1 MKYSII
7 IAVYNRLDEVKELL
21 DSAERME
28 GDREL
33 FEFLFV
39 DDGSKDGFREF
50 IEQYRSASGLQIR
63 AVYQKNQ
70 GPGAARN
77 HGMREAKGDY
87 FIFVDSDC
95 MFPPHWLREI
105 EKVQNEHHYDA
116 FGGPDTC
123 HPSFSPL
130 LKAINCSM
138 TSFSGTGGTRGN
150 KKHVGRFY
158 PRSFNMGISREVHD
172 TIGEMGR
179 LRHGQDMDYSMRIDN
194 AGFNVGR
201 IPDAYVYHKRRTSI
215 PKFFRQIFNWGV
227 ARINLSRRHP
237 HTLKVVHLLPAILI
251 LGLFGLAIV
260 TCFTGLIFPTHVL
273 WSIVGCGLLAVCLLA
288 FLQSLGKY
296 HSLAVAFLSIITL
309 LIQVFA
315 YGFGLLWGGWNAL
328 LGKEVRGFS
337 KNYYGNKK

>member
-21 DSAERME
+21 DSAERMKGE
-28 GDREL
+28 REL

-130 LKAINCSM
+130 LKAINYSM
-138 TSFSGTGGTRGN
+138 TSFIGTGGTRGN

-158 PRSFNMGISREVHD
+158 PRSFNMGISRKVHD
-172 TIGEMGR
+172 TIGEMGG
-179 LRHGQDMDYSMRIDN
+179 LRHGQDMDYSMRIYN
-194 AGFNVGR
+194 AGFKVGL

-215 PKFFRQIFNWGV
+215 PKFFRRPLAYLSFRHIVHGSRLLKKIQI
-227 ARINLSRRHP
+227 
-237 HTLKVVHLLPAILI
+237 
-251 LGLFGLAIV
+251 
-260 TCFTGLIFPTHVL
+260 
-273 WSIVGCGLLAVCLLA
+273 
-288 FLQSLGKY
+288 
-296 HSLAVAFLSIITL
+296 
-309 LIQVFA
+309 
-315 YGFGLLWGGWNAL
+315 
-328 LGKEVRGFS
+328 
-337 KNYYGNKK
+337 